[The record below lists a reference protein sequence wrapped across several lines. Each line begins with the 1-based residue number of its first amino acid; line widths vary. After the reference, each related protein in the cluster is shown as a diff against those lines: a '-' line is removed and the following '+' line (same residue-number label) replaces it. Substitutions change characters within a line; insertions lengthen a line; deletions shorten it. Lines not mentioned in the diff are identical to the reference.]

1 MNTRSKASNDNDND
15 IVTKVTKSTNDEEVS
30 TSSDSYEML
39 ASSETIEVTTVKSAG
54 NSRNV
59 CKTNEDKETSY
70 ISNESDNEVSF
81 KSDNVES
88 VEKAIRKSNEC
99 IGNEIEVEVPDSKN
113 DNDEFSDSVLL
124 NSGKKYRRSQVLLEG
139 SRRLLGDETV
149 VGIRAETKSDAH
161 APEMHEHAEYR
172 VFQLELESA
181 GIAGQGS
188 GIDSAGS
195 SVDMIPDTENGQTLR
210 FEIDALNY
218 DLKRI
223 RDE

>member
-1 MNTRSKASNDNDND
+1 MNTRSRASSDNDND

-39 ASSETIEVTTVKSAG
+39 ASNETIEVTTVKSMG
-54 NSRNV
+54 
-59 CKTNEDKETSY
+59 KTKNAC
-70 ISNESDNEVSF
+70 NESDNEVSF
-81 KSDNVES
+81 KSDS

-99 IGNEIEVEVPDSKN
+99 IGNEVEVEVPDSES
-113 DNDEFSDSVLL
+113 DNDEFSDNVLL
-124 NSGKKYRRSQVLLEG
+124 NSGKKYRRSRVLLEG

-149 VGIRAETKSDAH
+149 VGIHAETKSDAY

-172 VFQLELESA
+172 VFQLEL
-181 GIAGQGS
+181 AGQGS

-210 FEIDALNY
+210 FEEN
-218 DLKRI
+218 
-223 RDE
+223 

>member
-1 MNTRSKASNDNDND
+1 MNTRSRASSDNDND

-39 ASSETIEVTTVKSAG
+39 ASNETIEVTNVKSAVKSK
-54 NSRNV
+54 NA
-59 CKTNEDKETSY
+59 C
-70 ISNESDNEVSF
+70 NESDNEVSF
-81 KSDNVES
+81 KSDS

-99 IGNEIEVEVPDSKN
+99 IGNEIEVEVPDSEN

-124 NSGKKYRRSQVLLEG
+124 NSGKKYRRSRVLLEG

-172 VFQLELESA
+172 IFQLELESA

-210 FEIDALNY
+210 FEIDVLNY

-223 RDE
+223 RDERDETKKRECRRNST